1 MVPEFGPVYNRGI
14 GQEASSAPVETMQP
28 TLPTTKSDYNIEE
41 AARVLGISSSELR
54 SLLIR
59 HVLDEPEGI
68 RNLPKMRFR
77 PADLVMLRLVANTGS
92 G

>member
-1 MVPEFGPVYNRGI
+1 MDLR
-14 GQEASSAPVETMQP
+14 
-28 TLPTTKSDYNIEE
+28 LPTSKTEFNIEE
-41 AARVLGISSSELR
+41 AAGVLGLSASELR

-77 PADLVMLRLVANTGS
+77 PADLVMLSLVSSTAQT
-92 G
+92 

>member
-1 MVPEFGPVYNRGI
+1 
-14 GQEASSAPVETMQP
+14 MQLS
-28 TLPTTKSDYNIEE
+28 LPTSKAEFNIEE
-41 AARVLGISSSELR
+41 AAHVLGLSASELR

-77 PADLVMLRLVANTGS
+77 PADLVMLSLVAGVAQS
-92 G
+92 

>member
-1 MVPEFGPVYNRGI
+1 MDLR
-14 GQEASSAPVETMQP
+14 
-28 TLPTTKSDYNIEE
+28 LPTSKTEFNIEE
-41 AARVLGISSSELR
+41 AAGVLGLSASELR

-77 PADLVMLRLVANTGS
+77 PADLVMLSLVS
-92 G
+92 GTART